1 MSIKKISL
9 IAVGAAI
16 LTISASVLAEIEV
29 KPYGAA
35 QYRLRGRI
43 FSVAGNDSVTTV
55 PGQLNDSTANTF
67 DYLNLVGWHAGV
79 NVKVD
84 EKLSLQLQIGNDW
97 GANEVANWTNNNTS
111 GGTALSAPA
120 GGGAISSSTRVG
132 FNNLYVH
139 LANATWNP
147 GYIYLSAGVVGLATG
162 GPLDLLERS
171 LATGRYNDAI
181 YQTWVSHANNSIIGL
196 KLGVP
201 IVKEGVKV
209 SAELTSSVID
219 TRSQSTAAADAN
231 VAGSPKSNPT
241 SLFFAL
247 NIPVAAGDFKVTPEF
262 VSVVNRNYNSAT
274 EEGDHEFIGGLLASY
289 KVSQALSLNVS
300 GAYGQVGNENSKV
313 GGYGNVTRSNAIA
326 KDAADS
332 IDAYESAGWLVGV
345 GGSLKAG
352 PGTIAL
358 DVKYNNAVNGATD
371 DTKKATNTNN
381 IYIDPRYTINVHP
394 KFTITPRWRVYI
406 DTFGENNPLK
416 SRIENRPE
424 IIITGSL

>member
-1 MSIKKISL
+1 MSIKKIYL

-35 QYRLRGRI
+35 QYRFRWRS
-43 FSVAGNDSVTTV
+43 FSETGNKDAGN
-55 PGQLNDSTANTF
+55 NDSTANTL
-67 DYLNLVGWHAGV
+67 DYLNLVGWYAGV

-84 EKLSLQLQIGNDW
+84 EQLSLQLQIGNDW
-97 GANEVANWTNNNTS
+97 GANEPVNWNSNNSN
-111 GGTALSAPA
+111 
-120 GGGAISSSTRVG
+120 GGGYSAVGSSTRVA

-147 GYIYLSAGVVGLATG
+147 GYLYLSAGVVGLATG

-171 LATGRYNDAI
+171 LATGSYNEAI
-181 YQTWVSHANNSIIGL
+181 YQTWAATSNNSIIGL
-196 KLGVP
+196 KIGVP
-201 IVKEGVKV
+201 ILKEGVKV

-219 TRSQSTAAADAN
+219 QRSQSRSSGGQI
-231 VAGSPKSNPT
+231 VGSPTSNPT

-247 NIPVAAGDFKVTPEF
+247 NVPVTAGNLKVTPEF
-262 VSVVNRNYNSAT
+262 VSVVNRNYNTAT
-274 EEGDHEFIGGLLASY
+274 EKGDHEFIGGLLAAY

-300 GAYGQVGNENSKV
+300 GAYGEVNNEKSKV
-313 GGYGNVTRSNAIA
+313 GGYGNVTRSGAIDSATA
-326 KDAADS
+326 KN
-332 IDAYESAGWLVGV
+332 IDAYESNGYFVGI
-345 GGSLKAG
+345 GGSYKVG
-352 PGTIAL
+352 PGTFAL
-358 DVKYNNAVNGATD
+358 DVKFNNSADNAN
-371 DTKKATNTNN
+371 DTTKQKTEISN

-406 DTFGENNPLK
+406 DTYGEKHPTK

-424 IIITGSL
+424 LMLTGTF